1 MVTNKTNLALAEEQ
15 TQDPQ
20 DLMSFKEIGLKHS
33 IEYDYLYKRSI
44 ITGEIQPY
52 YRGIWKLSEREVL
65 EFCDNEAQKKLNKI
79 RAKNGDNK

>member
-1 MVTNKTNLALAEEQ
+1 MISKQNNLALVEEQ

-20 DLMSFKEIGLKHS
+20 DLMSFRELGLKHS

-52 YRGIWKLSEREVL
+52 YRGIWKLSEKEVL

-79 RAKNGDNK
+79 RAKNGGNK